1 MLGDRL
7 RLSPTHSPLNSPHF
21 GDWMLPPALLGH
33 PCFQNAAG
41 EEIRECKSD
50 PETQGHPKSSGSSPV
65 SQMLGEGGRGREVQ
79 EEVGL
84 HRLKQSKKLRE
95 GEKRVINTNKA
106 FFSLSIYL
114 AWCQAFQYSRRY

>member
-1 MLGDRL
+1 MLGDWL
-7 RLSPTHSPLNSPHF
+7 RLSPTHSPLNSPHS
-21 GDWMLPPALLGH
+21 GDWMLPPALPGH

-50 PETQGHPKSSGSSPV
+50 PETQGHPKSSGGSPV
-65 SQMLGEGGRGREVQ
+65 SQMLGEGGIGREVQ

-95 GEKRVINTNKA
+95 GEKRVIKTNKA
-106 FFSLSIYL
+106 FPKHLLGMVPGISIL
-114 AWCQAFQYSRRY
+114 